1 MTVLLVVFAWLV
13 SLALF
18 VALRA
23 KATKSRLNRRIAES
37 RVARPD
43 ASRSAYGRDAVPLGL

>member
-1 MTVLLVVFAWLV
+1 MIVLLAALVWLA

-23 KATKSRLNRRIAES
+23 KATKSRLDRRIAES
-37 RVARPD
+37 RVACPD